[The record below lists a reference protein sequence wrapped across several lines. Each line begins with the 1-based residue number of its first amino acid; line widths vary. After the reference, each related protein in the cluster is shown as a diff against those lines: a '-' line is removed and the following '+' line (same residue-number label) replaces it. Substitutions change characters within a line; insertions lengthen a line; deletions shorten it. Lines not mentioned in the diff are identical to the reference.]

1 MDGRRARGRTGGLL
15 SHKAAGGC
23 LRPGGRCA
31 HTGRRAADLWGAPSR
46 RRQVSA
52 EDAGTA
58 CTAGRWSCSSTD
70 EGWRRVASVVKC
82 GRVEGT
88 LWGNGAHL
96 AVADLFAHVDIPGG
110 QRRARAQHRRRAS
123 GCSCRA
129 PAATTPWQQ
138 RRVRVGAEYSVFF
151 CLDAV
156 LTRRDRSRG
165 WAARCTPWR
174 QSTSAGAR
182 LAPALA
188 IWARGGVGGRAQ
200 RPPTNCWCVKPAVI

>member
-31 HTGRRAADLWGAPSR
+31 HTGRRRAADLWGAPSR

-138 RRVRVGAEYSVFF
+138 RRVRVGAEYSLSG
-151 CLDAV
+151 CGAHPSRPQPWMGGQMY
-156 LTRRDRSRG
+156 TMATEYQRGGSARACARDLG
-165 WAARCTPWR
+165 P
-174 QSTSAGAR
+174 
-182 LAPALA
+182 
-188 IWARGGVGGRAQ
+188 GGVGRRAQ
-200 RPPTNCWCVKPAVI
+200 RPPRPTAGV

>member
-31 HTGRRAADLWGAPSR
+31 HTGRRRAADLWGAPSR

-138 RRVRVGAEYSVFF
+138 PRPRRRRVFIVWMRCSPVATAAVDGRPDVHHGDRVPARGLGSR
-151 CLDAV
+151 L
-156 LTRRDRSRG
+156 RSRSG
-165 WAARCTPWR
+165 P
-174 QSTSAGAR
+174 
-182 LAPALA
+182 
-188 IWARGGVGGRAQ
+188 GGG
-200 RPPTNCWCVKPAVI
+200 